1 MAAAQRRRR
10 PRGLEAL
17 ELAWGPDAP
26 LPQPVPAAAP
36 PLTAAAHNPPW
47 LPTHLEAAAS
57 ESGAI
62 TGATTAAS
70 AAVAAQPG
78 ASSTTDPR
86 ITTATTAAATTV
98 VPARLYTDQ
107 RNGVMSV
114 LRQWGRADA
123 AHARGRGR
131 RVGGERDDSDD
142 NDDDGG
148 GSTGRG
154 LGRGKG
160 ATLNSPSSP
169 ASVGCAGVK
178 WAKTVATPSPNCF
191 EDMSSPAAGA
201 WSAAASKKRGGG
213 ADAPAASSTPAAGS
227 RRSGIGSGARASR
240 RSSIGDGA
248 AASCYDPFMPTEA
261 DARGAATSLAGRK
274 RRRGLRRSAAGPVD
288 YTAQLFDL
296 DGDAE

>member
-26 LPQPVPAAAP
+26 LSQPLPAAAP

-57 ESGAI
+57 ESA
-62 TGATTAAS
+62 ATTAAS

-86 ITTATTAAATTV
+86 ITTATTATTTTV

-131 RVGGERDDSDD
+131 ERVGGERDDNDD

-154 LGRGKG
+154 LPRGKG
-160 ATLNSPSSP
+160 ATLTSPSSP
-169 ASVGCAGVK
+169 ANVCCAGVK
-178 WAKTVATPSPNCF
+178 SAKTVATPSPNLF
-191 EDMSSPAAGA
+191 EDMSSPATGA
-201 WSAAASKKRGGG
+201 WSAAASKKRGG

-227 RRSGIGSGARASR
+227 RRSGSGSGARASH